1 VNDAVTSVATLF
13 EPREICLI
21 IFFGEKDGLTIVSAP
36 DHTRG
41 NTRKIETWFSRH
53 LNILVVEVT
62 SENLSEFS
70 TGCFMG
76 TDPLKMM
83 EVWDLPLRLF
93 HWLLAGLVVAAYVTV
108 ELGGNFM
115 EWHGRIGLAILGLL
129 VFRLAWGLVGST
141 HARFAS
147 FLPTPR
153 RLGDYLR
160 GEWRDH
166 GHNPLG
172 ALSVIAMLAIL
183 LWQAVSGL
191 FGNDDIAFNGY
202 LYTLVSRDTSD
213 WMTGWHKRGYWF
225 IIALVVLHLAA
236 IAFYRRVKKVDLITP
251 MMTGKKHVADPEVQA
266 PRGGGWLAF
275 ALASALAIVV
285 TWTIG
290 SGILLPEPEPIPPSQ
305 QFSW

>member
-1 VNDAVTSVATLF
+1 
-13 EPREICLI
+13 
-21 IFFGEKDGLTIVSAP
+21 
-36 DHTRG
+36 
-41 NTRKIETWFSRH
+41 
-53 LNILVVEVT
+53 
-62 SENLSEFS
+62 
-70 TGCFMG
+70 MG

-115 EWHGRIGLAILGLL
+115 EWHGRIGLAIMGLL
-129 VFRLAWGLVGST
+129 VFRLAWGVVGST

-153 RLGDYLR
+153 RLGNYLR
-160 GEWRDH
+160 GEWCDH

-172 ALSVIAMLAIL
+172 ALSVIAMLALL

-202 LYTLVSRDTSD
+202 LYSLVSGDTSD
-213 WMTGWHKRGYWF
+213 WMTGWHKRGYWV

-236 IAFYRRVKKVDLITP
+236 IAFYRRIKKVDLITP
-251 MMTGKKHVADPEVQA
+251 MITGKKQVADPEVQV

-275 ALASALAIVV
+275 ALASALAIAI

>member
-1 VNDAVTSVATLF
+1 
-13 EPREICLI
+13 
-21 IFFGEKDGLTIVSAP
+21 
-36 DHTRG
+36 
-41 NTRKIETWFSRH
+41 
-53 LNILVVEVT
+53 
-62 SENLSEFS
+62 
-70 TGCFMG
+70 MG

-115 EWHGRIGLAILGLL
+115 EWHGRIGLAIMGLL
-129 VFRLAWGLVGST
+129 VFRLAWGVVGST

-153 RLGDYLR
+153 RLGNYLR
-160 GEWRDH
+160 GEWCDH

-172 ALSVIAMLAIL
+172 ALSVIAMLALL

-202 LYTLVSRDTSD
+202 LYRLVSGDTSD
-213 WMTGWHKRGYWF
+213 WMTGWHKRGYW
-225 IIALVVLHLAA
+225 IIVGLVVLHLAA
-236 IAFYRRVKKVDLITP
+236 IAFYRGVKKIDLVTP
-251 MMTGKKHVADPEVQA
+251 MITGKKSVEDPEMQA
-266 PRGGGWLAF
+266 PRGGGLLAF
-275 ALASALAIVV
+275 VLAAALAIAVA
-285 TWTIG
+285 WTIG
-290 SGILLPEPEPIPPSQ
+290 SGILLPEAVPVPPAQ